1 MCSPSSM
8 SDREVWE
15 KASTIAAAFGDDEPE
30 RFTERLFDILRNTT
44 NPQDW
49 RRVAAAVDVIAGAS
63 RQ

>member
-1 MCSPSSM
+1 M

-15 KASTIAAAFGDDEPE
+15 KAATIAAAFGDDEPE
-30 RFTERLFDILRNTT
+30 HFTERLFDILRDTT
-44 NPQDW
+44 NPHDW

>member
-1 MCSPSSM
+1 M

-30 RFTERLFDILRNTT
+30 HFTERLFNILRDTT

>member
-1 MCSPSSM
+1 MCSRSSM

-30 RFTERLFDILRNTT
+30 HFIERLFDILRDTT

>member
-1 MCSPSSM
+1 M

-15 KASTIAAAFGDDEPE
+15 KASTIAAAFGHDEPE

-44 NPQDW
+44 NSQDW